1 MMELKSEYLL
11 DLNHTMVG
19 ELLAGEYPWEI
30 LGDLS
35 DLIRAIGRQLSRDDY
50 TELSPDLWVA
60 KNVRVSPGAS
70 LTAPLIVCA
79 GTEIRHGAYLRG
91 SALIGEG
98 CVIGNSTEIKNAI
111 LFDGVKV
118 PHFNY
123 IGDSILGYRVHLGA
137 GAVLSNVRCD
147 GAKVIV
153 RSDPPITTARRKLG
167 AVLGDGC
174 EVGCHAVINP
184 GTVLGRGSTVYPLT
198 SVSGVYPDGSRI
210 RGNAR
215 GS

>member
-30 LGDLS
+30 LGDLA

-60 KNVRVSPGAS
+60 RNVRVSPGAS
-70 LTAPLIVCA
+70 LVAPLIVCA

-123 IGDSILGYRVHLGA
+123 IGDSVLGYRVHLGA

>member
-11 DLNHTMVG
+11 DLSHTMVG

-30 LGDLS
+30 LGDLA

-60 KNVRVSPGAS
+60 KNVRIAPGAS
-70 LTAPLIVCA
+70 LAAPLIICA

-123 IGDSILGYRVHLGA
+123 IGDSVLGYRVHLGA

>member
-11 DLNHTMVG
+11 DLSHTMAG

-30 LGDLS
+30 LGDLA

-70 LTAPLIVCA
+70 LSAPLIVCA

-184 GTVLGRGSTVYPLT
+184 GTILGRGSTVYPLT

>member
-11 DLNHTMVG
+11 DLSHTMAG

-30 LGDLS
+30 LGDLA

-70 LTAPLIVCA
+70 LAAPLIVCA

>member
-123 IGDSILGYRVHLGA
+123 IGDSILGYLVHLGA

-153 RSDPPITTARRKLG
+153 RSDSPITTARRKLG
-167 AVLGDGC
+167 AILGDGC